1 MDGWVIIGTK
11 MDTKQL
17 EKDLKSAE
25 KRLSDYE
32 KEAEKLAT
40 AKSKAEVDLQPYEEQ
55 RRKLKEIQSEYVRLQ
70 QESDKVDT
78 STKEGIAN
86 YRAIQTQIARIF
98 NEEAGLTRAVEENNG
113 EYEKTKSKLSEIN
126 QKIQENAKNQGLVK
140 QEIQET
146 KQKINQAKG
155 FDIMKDN
162 INDIKKSMKD
172 TLKSVARWAL
182 AIVGIRSLYNGIR
195 SAVSLVSSKNEEI
208 ANQFDVMKN
217 AIANALLP
225 VVQQIVNWLVK
236 IMIYINYIVRAL
248 TGKNLFDFD
257 KAFEDAKN
265 NANKTEKSVKSIKK
279 QLAGFDEMN
288 VLSDTATSGSSGGGG
303 IDTSKLTNPFEGW
316 EDVEIPGWVD
326 KIAEFGKWVID
337 NWEQVVGLLLLTKLV
352 IDLFTGNWVGVI
364 FDILGFVILA
374 IPQIIQA
381 IKDIWDVL
389 TDIGAWLIGVF
400 VDAVKGIITTIS
412 LEIAKFIVTITNIWE
427 IVKKVFGYIK
437 DFVVSVFNGIVSLA
451 SKTINSIIDFF
462 KKLPGNIKTIFT
474 NIVNSIK
481 NVFKTIVDWMD
492 KHIVQ
497 PISNLFEGM
506 VNGLENIFTGIKNT
520 IIGIVNVFI
529 KAINGIIKGLN
540 KISVDVPDWVP
551 GFGGQKWGFN
561 LKEIKEIKLAK
572 GGIINNPGRGVPLAS
587 NVVGGEV
594 SREGV
599 IPLTDSQMMEQL
611 GATIGKYITIN
622 ASIINTMNGRVISRE
637 LKKIQNADDFA
648 FNG

>member
-40 AKSKAEVDLQPYEEQ
+40 AKSKVEVDLQPYEEQ
-55 RRKLKEIQSEYVRLQ
+55 RRKLKEIQSEYARLQ

-98 NEEAGLTRAVEENNG
+98 NEEAGLTRAVEENNS

-146 KQKINQAKG
+146 NQKINQAKG
-155 FDIMKDN
+155 FDVMKDN

-172 TLKSVARWAL
+172 TLKSVAKWAL
-182 AIVGIRSLYNGIR
+182 AIVGIRSIYNGIR
-195 SAVSLVSSKNEEI
+195 SAISLVSSKNEEI
-208 ANQFDVMKN
+208 ASQFDVMKN

-225 VVQQIVNWLVK
+225 VVQQIVSWLAK
-236 IMIYINYIVRAL
+236 IMIYINYIVKAL
-248 TGKNLFDFD
+248 TGKNLFNFD

-265 NANKTEKSVKSIKK
+265 NANKTEKSVKKIKK
-279 QLAGFDEMN
+279 ELAGFDEMN
-288 VLSDTATSGSSGGGG
+288 VLSDTSTSGGVSG
-303 IDTSKLTNPFEGW
+303 ISTNTTALTNPFEGW
-316 EDVEIPGWVD
+316 EDVEIPTWVD
-326 KIAEFGKWVID
+326 KIAEFGKWVLE

-374 IPQIIQA
+374 IPQIIEA
-381 IKDIWDVL
+381 IVDIWDAL

-400 VDAVKGIITTIS
+400 VEAIKGVGAIIMS
-412 LEIAKFIVTITNIWE
+412 KIAELIVTITNIWLTAKSIFSLIGE
-427 IVKKVFGYIK
+427 IATSIFK
-437 DFVVSVFNGIVSLA
+437 GIVNTA
-451 SKTINSIIDFF
+451 KNVVNSIINFF
-462 KKLPGNIKTIFT
+462 KNLPNNIKTIFT
-474 NIVNSIK
+474 NIVNGIK
-481 NVFKTIVDWMD
+481 NVFKTIVDWID
-492 KHIVQ
+492 QHIVQ
-497 PISNLFEGM
+497 PISKLFEGM
-506 VNGLENIFTGIKNT
+506 FEGLENIFTGIKNT

-572 GGIINNPGRGVPLAS
+572 GGIINNPGRGVPLGS
-587 NVVGGEV
+587 NVIGGEV

-622 ASIINTMNGRVISRE
+622 ASIVNTMNGRVISRE

-648 FNG
+648 FNS